1 MSEFQEVRLKSL
13 VRPDVHVFTCE
24 CMFREGIYKHSK
36 NSSVSSLA
44 KNGKL
49 RPRQAVV
56 YIADTKN
63 VPSDGGSLAG
73 EFFLL
78 LLP

>member
-1 MSEFQEVRLKSL
+1 
-13 VRPDVHVFTCE
+13 
-24 CMFREGIYKHSK
+24 MFREGIYKHSK